1 MFKHLIPLDM
11 LESLPLP
18 LLRRLREIQ
27 RKRMEYRENQMRSAK
42 ATGTPQ
48 VNPSALSELLMNEL

>member
-1 MFKHLIPLDM
+1 LDM

-42 ATGTPQ
+42 VNGTPQ